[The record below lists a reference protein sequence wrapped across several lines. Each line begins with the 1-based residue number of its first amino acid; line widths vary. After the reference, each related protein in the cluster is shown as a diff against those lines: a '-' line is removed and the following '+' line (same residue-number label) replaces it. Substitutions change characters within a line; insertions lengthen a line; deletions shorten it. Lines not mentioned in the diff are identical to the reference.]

1 MDGLELAGQWR
12 ENPEICQ
19 TQDTTLLP
27 EIYPTQ
33 CIKNKQ
39 NISMQKQVGYKK
51 RQKKTNFCLRPTY
64 LYESKIAPTK
74 SFFKYPNHMYMKD

>member
-39 NISMQKQVGYKK
+39 NISMQKQTTNKK
-51 RQKKTNFCLRPTY
+51 LFLKSQSQI
-64 LYESKIAPTK
+64 YERLPAVPALEMCSCYCAQ
-74 SFFKYPNHMYMKD
+74 